1 MKAIRGMMFL
11 AAAMLGMGVAQADI
25 PKAIPLAPPP
35 IPMPSLHAPS
45 KPAPPLPPTPKV
57 RAKPAES
64 PGIWINPDDYP
75 RPALYNEMTGISGVR
90 LFIDPSGKVNHCQI
104 TAGSGFEVLDNAACE
119 RLIEHGN
126 FTPAKDAKGKAV
138 ADIWTSRVV
147 WKMPFT
153 TPQPMREGTGIA
165 TLQINKLG
173 VVIDCAVKVKSWDAE
188 TSQEQ
193 CWSADTVPPLAAL
206 EMRGYGEV
214 PMVEV
219 DMEWSSTF
227 SSAGRDRLM
236 QERSGFE
243 TRSLLVFRFEINT
256 EGQMIQCVMER
267 QRGSEKLITNLCL
280 QATKQL
286 YAPVKDATGTPVSTP
301 GWFVYRIL
309 RKLGP

>member
-1 MKAIRGMMFL
+1 M
-11 AAAMLGMGVAQADI
+11 
-25 PKAIPLAPPP
+25 
-35 IPMPSLHAPS
+35 
-45 KPAPPLPPTPKV
+45 
-57 RAKPAES
+57 
-64 PGIWINPDDYP
+64 
-75 RPALYNEMTGISGVR
+75 
-90 LFIDPSGKVNHCQI
+90 
-104 TAGSGFEVLDNAACE
+104 
-119 RLIEHGN
+119 
-126 FTPAKDAKGKAV
+126 

-243 TRSLLVFRFEINT
+243 TRSLLVFRLEINT

-286 YAPVKDATGTPVSTP
+286 YAPVKDATGTPVSTTRLVCLSHP
-301 GWFVYRIL
+301 AQVGAISARVRTLNPPPSIDFPLPQPYIAAVIYVRDPLWAAHPFSQDGFMLGAFAKSLFGSSNDRYVKSLGRIVGQIGAFEPTISAL
-309 RKLGP
+309 TDAELVDQTRKFRERLSRR